1 MTQAHALKMDQP
13 VEHSLLD
20 SREGSGIVGKPVD
33 RVDGPKKVSGEA
45 TYAAEYALENVAHGY
60 LVQAPFGCGTITLI
74 DAKEA
79 LGMPGV
85 IDVVIEL
92 EKFIRNPAQGLAEE
106 APVQGVREVAYFREA
121 VALVLAESLEQARA
135 AAQTVRIEYT
145 AAAGRFDFDKHA
157 SEIETPPDAM
167 IPADKTSGDIDAAME
182 SSAFTVDA
190 TYTTPSQNSAAM
202 EPHASIAVWDDDA
215 GLTLYSS
222 LQMLASNRKQLA
234 DALDLSPEKVR
245 LVSAFVG
252 GGFGCKL
259 GISPDTVAAALAA
272 RRLGRPIKT
281 VMTRQQGFDTTV
293 RRSNTRQRV
302 RLGAD
307 ADGHLHA
314 IGHETI
320 SSNLPDEDFFEPSG
334 IATHFLYAGEARRV
348 THRIVRLNQ
357 LLSGSMRA
365 PGEASGMLAFECA
378 IDEMAGQLGMDPV
391 AFRILNEPAAEPG
404 SGRPYSARNLVRCL
418 EEGASRFRWD
428 ERNLVPGGCAE
439 GEWLAGQGVAAAA
452 RTNKLAASEARVT
465 LTSGGTAVIETDMTD
480 IGTGTYTILAQVC
493 AQMLGLPVAQIEVR
507 LGDTRYPPGA
517 GSGGSVGA
525 SSSGSSVYLACEALR
540 GKIAFAMGCPPEELE
555 LVDGQAVAANRRV
568 PLATIAGGGMSA
580 EGKIDT
586 GKLDENM
593 MQASYGAHFC
603 EVHVNTV
610 TGETRVKRWLS
621 TFAAGRILNEKT
633 ARSQCLGGITFGIGA
648 ALTEELIHDTR
659 TGKAV
664 NHDLGEYHLPVQADI
679 PDIDVVFLD
688 ERDPFANPLQS
699 KGIGELGISGA
710 GAAVANAIHNATGI
724 RVRDYPV
731 TLDKLLMGL
740 PSL

>member
-1 MTQAHALKMDQP
+1 MTQAHALKMDEP

-20 SREGSGIVGKPVD
+20 GTDGVAIVGKPLN
-33 RVDGPKKVSGEA
+33 RVDGPKKVAGEA

-60 LVQAPFGCGTITLI
+60 LVQAPFGCGTVTLI
-74 DAKEA
+74 DAKDA

-85 IDVVIEL
+85 IDVIMEL
-92 EKFIRNPAQGLAEE
+92 DQFIRNPAQGLDEE
-106 APVQGVREVAYFREA
+106 APVQGVREVAYFRQA
-121 VALVLAESLEQARA
+121 IALVVAESFEQARA
-135 AAQTVRIEYT
+135 AAQAVRIAYT
-145 AAAGRFDFDKHA
+145 VAPGRFDFDKHA
-157 SEIETPPDAM
+157 SETETPPDAM
-167 IPADKTSGDIDAAME
+167 IPADKTNGDLDAAMNAA
-182 SSAFTVDA
+182 AFTVDA

-202 EPHASIAVWDDDA
+202 EPHASIASWDDEA
-215 GLTLYSS
+215 GITLYSS

-234 DALDLSPEKVR
+234 DALDLPPEKVR
-245 LVSAFVG
+245 IVSAFVG
-252 GGFGCKL
+252 GGFGSKL
-259 GISPDTVAAALAA
+259 GITPDTVASALAA
-272 RRLGRPIKT
+272 RRLGRPVKT
-281 VMTRQQGFDTTV
+281 VMTRQQVFDTTV

-307 ADGHLHA
+307 ADGKLLA

-320 SSNLPDEDFFEPSG
+320 STNLPDEDFFEPSG

-348 THRIVRLNQ
+348 THRIVRLNR

-378 IDEMAGQLGMDPV
+378 IDEMASRLEVDPV
-391 AFRILNEPAAEPG
+391 VFRIINEPAAEPG
-404 SGRPYSARNLVRCL
+404 TGRPYSSRNLVRCL
-418 EEGASRFRWD
+418 EEGASRFGWN
-428 ERNLVPGGCAE
+428 ERNRAPGGCFD
-439 GEWLAGQGVAAAA
+439 GECLIGQGVAAAV
-452 RTNKLAASEARVT
+452 RTNKLATSEARVT
-465 LTSGGTAVIETDMTD
+465 LTPSGTAVVETDMTD
-480 IGTGTYTILAQVC
+480 IGTGTYTVLAQVC
-493 AQMLGLPVAQIEVR
+493 AQMLGLPVEQIDVR
-507 LGDTRYPPGA
+507 LGDTSYPPGA

-540 GKIAFAMGCPPEELE
+540 GKIALAIECRPDQLR
-555 LVDGQAVAANRRV
+555 LIDGHAVTGDRRV
-568 PLATIAGGGMSA
+568 SLAAIAGDGLSA
-580 EGKIDT
+580 EGKIDA

-621 TFAAGRILNEKT
+621 TFAAGRILNAKT

-648 ALTEELIHDTR
+648 ALTEELIHDKR

-664 NHDLGEYHLPVQADI
+664 NHDLAEYHVPVQADI

-710 GAAVANAIHNATGI
+710 GAAVANAIFNATGV

-731 TLDKLLMGL
+731 TLDKLLIGL
-740 PSL
+740 PPL